1 MKIKKEGILIYLII
15 FFSLIFSL
23 FVWDNINLK
32 FIDPEVIGIYSENN
46 YHSFNDI
53 LRYLLFIL
61 LPSLSYLISKLYFD
75 KNFFLKI
82 KLYLLNGEKNDDN
95 QYHHKISFIIFFTII
110 IVFLLNFFSIEF
122 PNHKIDTYHDGQ
134 RLSSAY
140 QSYIDN
146 SLWSKSFV
154 TVGIFYETL
163 SSKFIWQIFDHI
175 SIGLARYSEI
185 IYILL
190 LKILLVC
197 VIYNLLHFVKL
208 NSFYRNIFFLIN
220 ALVANQLTDYNLST
234 VDLITFREIPIVIL
248 ALLFILMLRF
258 SNNKIYLLI
267 ISTMS
272 VFSMLWGIDRGLV
285 CNILI
290 LIILTYFFLKKDY
303 RNFLFL
309 ISSILVSWSIFFIY
323 DRNEFFYFFENTLL
337 IYNYMNYIHGIIHP
351 IPFSDDPNSGRAT
364 KTIMLILLC
373 LMISLKIIFKKET
386 LFNNNLKK
394 SLLFLSFICVLS
406 YIYALGRSD
415 GSHIKHTFGFPLLTI
430 GLFFS
435 YYLCFLLER
444 KNIKTLNIC
453 SLLIII
459 PFVFFSVSINIK
471 NLNNFE
477 KRFNNFIY
485 QSDDFFLS
493 DEEKKFINQ
502 AKLIA
507 NQYECIQLFSNDAA
521 FNYLLRKKSCTKY
534 YFVWSATPNKVQQ
547 KLINELGSAKL
558 IIKGG
563 EKSNWELP
571 LEKKLNLVNKYID
584 QNYKKKISIS
594 QWQIFLRNNS

>member
-1 MKIKKEGILIYLII
+1 M
-15 FFSLIFSL
+15 
-23 FVWDNINLK
+23 
-32 FIDPEVIGIYSENN
+32 
-46 YHSFNDI
+46 
-53 LRYLLFIL
+53 RYLLFIL

-95 QYHHKISFIIFFTII
+95 QYHHKISFLIFFTII

-122 PNHKIDTYHDGQ
+122 PNHKLDTYHDGQ

-197 VIYNLLHFVKL
+197 LIYNLLHFVKL
-208 NSFYRNIFFLIN
+208 NSFYRNIFFVIN

-258 SNNKIYLLI
+258 NNNKIYLFI

-309 ISSILVSWSIFFIY
+309 ISSILVSWSIFLFM
-323 DRNEFFYFFENTLL
+323 TG
-337 IYNYMNYIHGIIHP
+337 MS
-351 IPFSDDPNSGRAT
+351 FS
-364 KTIMLILLC
+364 
-373 LMISLKIIFKKET
+373 IF
-386 LFNNNLKK
+386 L
-394 SLLFLSFICVLS
+394 
-406 YIYALGRSD
+406 
-415 GSHIKHTFGFPLLTI
+415 
-430 GLFFS
+430 
-435 YYLCFLLER
+435 
-444 KNIKTLNIC
+444 KTLH
-453 SLLIII
+453 
-459 PFVFFSVSINIK
+459 
-471 NLNNFE
+471 
-477 KRFNNFIY
+477 
-485 QSDDFFLS
+485 
-493 DEEKKFINQ
+493 
-502 AKLIA
+502 
-507 NQYECIQLFSNDAA
+507 
-521 FNYLLRKKSCTKY
+521 
-534 YFVWSATPNKVQQ
+534 
-547 KLINELGSAKL
+547 
-558 IIKGG
+558 
-563 EKSNWELP
+563 
-571 LEKKLNLVNKYID
+571 
-584 QNYKKKISIS
+584 
-594 QWQIFLRNNS
+594 